1 MNSDKKQ
8 KKNLYVPDDELLAY
22 SKSKNETDAA
32 DSLHSE
38 VLPEDSGT
46 AEVWTDIGETVDTTA
61 DEGSIGIADEA
72 ENGETEIKDSKN
84 SKLSK
89 KDSKSGNRFVRI
101 LRAVFPLKSD
111 SKKTIIIKCVAIVAA
126 IALIVSATYL
136 SVYFIDLGQQDAKID
151 NIRNSYEL
159 NRDDYSK
166 NEDNQFSKFDYLKKQ
181 NPDIVGWITINNTEV
196 NNPVYQ
202 TDNNEYYIDHDMDKQ
217 ANSYGAL
224 FLDYRC
230 DINPMSLSRNQI
242 IYGHNMRYGAMFGT
256 LKSYRELDFYKQNPV
271 IYFDS
276 LYEQRVYKIFAIM
289 VVNDAEDD
297 TFGYTYTAY
306 RNAFTSDTDFMQWI
320 DRSRQRSLIDTTV
333 DVNAEDEILTLS
345 TCCYDYTNARLVILG
360 RLVRDGESEE
370 VNTTD
375 AVINSDVIYSK
386 EYYEKK
392 GMSIPKIET
401 SESVTSK

>member
-1 MNSDKKQ
+1 MNSDKKH

-22 SKSKNETDAA
+22 SKSKHDADTA
-32 DSLHSE
+32 ECQEFD
-38 VLPEDSGT
+38 VLPKDSNT
-46 AEVWTDIGETVDTTA
+46 ADALTDIGETDHTSY
-61 DEGSIGIADEA
+61 DDSSNGIAEES
-72 ENGETEIKDSKN
+72 ENNETEIKDSEK
-84 SKLSK
+84 
-89 KDSKSGNRFVRI
+89 SKSGNRFVRLI
-101 LRAVFPLKSD
+101 RAVFPVKSD

-151 NIRNSYEL
+151 NIRNTYEL

-271 IYFDS
+271 VYFDS

-306 RNAFTSDTDFMQWI
+306 RNAFTSDTDFMRWI
-320 DRSRQRSLIDTTV
+320 DHSRQRSLIDTTV

-360 RLVRDGESEE
+360 RLVRNGESEE
-370 VNTTD
+370 VNTAD
-375 AVINSDVIYSK
+375 AVMNSDVIYSK
-386 EYYEKK
+386 EYYSKK
-392 GMSIPKIET
+392 GMAIPQIET
-401 SESVTSK
+401 SEGSASDDN